1 VASQNLVAPEFQILT
16 EPTVVGYVNYMAG
29 TVNNARNIK
38 ADYSTEKALATDP
51 AALVAHLNL
60 CLASGALTTN
70 SQSLIVNAITSI
82 SAATET
88 GLLNRIYAAVLMVM
102 SSTDYLIQR

>member
-1 VASQNLVAPEFQILT
+1 
-16 EPTVVGYVNYMAG
+16 
-29 TVNNARNIK
+29 
-38 ADYSTEKALATDP
+38 
-51 AALVAHLNL
+51 LVAHLNF
-60 CLASGALTTN
+60 CLASGALTST

-102 SSTDYLIQR
+102 SSTDYLIQS

>member
-1 VASQNLVAPEFQILT
+1 
-16 EPTVVGYVNYMAG
+16 
-29 TVNNARNIK
+29 
-38 ADYSTEKALATDP
+38 
-51 AALVAHLNL
+51 
-60 CLASGALTTN
+60 LTTN